1 MIKYLLVFNYVR
13 ATGKIGLSWPPEGT
27 AITCHCKDP
36 EEYAHRLF
44 RFFRECDRE
53 NIRTICC
60 EMPPPEGIGQALRDR
75 LQRAAEE
82 K

>member
-1 MIKYLLVFNYVR
+1 VIKYLLVFNYVR
-13 ATGKIGLSWPPEGT
+13 ATGKIGLSWPQEGT

-36 EEYAHRLF
+36 EEYAYRLF
-44 RFFRECDRE
+44 NFFRECDRKH
-53 NIRTICC
+53 IAVICC

-75 LQRAAEE
+75 LQRAADG